1 MADTRPTAVSFFQGV
16 WLSFLLLLAPHK
28 FKEIERADQLARN
41 DYRDRV
47 EPRHR
52 ADIVRSAFFCS
63 LGLVLAF
70 SIVGYAAGKLMHF
83 VGRCAPPDTTTCAQ
97 IVGAALLLWG
107 TLFVRGWEIQS
118 SSGVQFA
125 ERVNQWL
132 YRALYCVGTAIIV
145 YSLAFPQCPT

>member
-1 MADTRPTAVSFFQGV
+1 
-16 WLSFLLLLAPHK
+16 LLLLAPHK
-28 FKEIERADQLARN
+28 FKEIERTDQLARN
-41 DYRDRV
+41 EYRDPV

-52 ADIVRSAFFCS
+52 ADIVRNAFLCS

-70 SIVGYAAGKLMHF
+70 SAVGYFSGKFMHF
-83 VGRCAPPDTTTCAQ
+83 VGRCATPETTTCAQ

-145 YSLAFPQCPT
+145 YSLTFRQCAT